1 MSTREEATGLETG
14 VVTGAGSGLGREI
27 ALLAASG
34 GSRIV
39 VADRDEKG
47 AAETVRLI
55 EESGGSARAA
65 SLDVTQEDS
74 VAALFEDLRDRGEEL
89 TWAVNNAGIHPDD
102 SRLAELDLAAFDRI
116 MSVNARGVALCLK
129 YEMAALQAAGTQGR
143 IVNIGS
149 TRSFRAIA
157 GSAAYVASKF
167 AVIGLT
173 ETAALEGG
181 PHGIRVNCVCPG
193 VMSTPMVRARR
204 RGSPESEADYIDRVG
219 GVLGRIGSPTEVA
232 EAVAW
237 LLSESSSYV
246 TGHTL
251 VADGGYRIR

>member
-1 MSTREEATGLETG
+1 MSMSERATG

-27 ALLAASG
+27 ALLAASAG
-34 GSRIV
+34 RHV
-39 VADRDEKG
+39 FVADRDLAG
-47 AAETVRLI
+47 AEETVRLI
-55 EESGGSARAA
+55 ESAGGSAEAA
-65 SLDVTQEDS
+65 IVDVTSEDS
-74 VAALFEDLRDRGEEL
+74 VASLFAHVHQRGGL
-89 TWAVNNAGIHPDD
+89 AWAVNNAGIHPDD
-102 SRLAELDLAAFDRI
+102 DRLADLDLAGFDRI
-116 MSVNARGVALCLK
+116 MAVNARGVALCLK
-129 YEMAALQAAGTQGR
+129 YEMRAMQAAATAGR

-149 TRSFRAIA
+149 TRSFRAIS

-181 PHGIRVNCVCPG
+181 PYGIRVNCVCPG

-204 RGSPESEADYIDRVG
+204 EGSVESEADYVDRVG
-219 GVLGRIGSPTEVA
+219 GVLGRIGSPREVA
-232 EAVAW
+232 EAVEW
-237 LLSESSSYV
+237 LISDASSYV

>member
-1 MSTREEATGLETG
+1 MSERVTG

-27 ALLAASG
+27 ALLAASAG
-34 GSRIV
+34 RHV
-39 VADRDEKG
+39 FVADRDLAG
-47 AAETVRLI
+47 AEGTVRLI
-55 EESGGSARAA
+55 ESTGGSAQAVIV
-65 SLDVTQEDS
+65 DVTSEDS
-74 VAALFEDLRDRGEEL
+74 VAALFADVDRRGRGL
-89 TWAVNNAGIHPDD
+89 AWAVNNAGIHPDD
-102 SRLAELDLAAFDRI
+102 DRLADLDLAAFDRI
-116 MSVNARGVALCLK
+116 MAVNARGVALCLK
-129 YEMAALQAAGTQGR
+129 YEMRAMQSAGTAGR

-149 TRSFRAIA
+149 TRSFRAIS

-181 PHGIRVNCVCPG
+181 PYGIRVNCVCPG

-204 RGSPESEADYIDRVG
+204 EGSVESEAAYVDRVG
-219 GVLGRIGSPTEVA
+219 GVLGRIGSPDEVA
-232 EAVAW
+232 EAVEW
-237 LLSESSSYV
+237 LISDASSYV

>member
-1 MSTREEATGLETG
+1 MRGNATG

-27 ALLAASG
+27 ALLAASAG
-34 GSRIV
+34 HHVV
-39 VADRDEKG
+39 VADRDVAG
-47 AAETVRLI
+47 AYETARLI
-55 EESGGSARAA
+55 GEAGGSARAA
-65 SLDVTQEDS
+65 AVDVTSEES
-74 VAALFEDLRDRGEEL
+74 VAALFAAADVRGERL
-89 TWAVNNAGIHPDD
+89 GWAVNNAGIHPDD
-102 SRLAELDLAAFDRI
+102 DPLADLDLAAFDRI
-116 MSVNARGVALCLK
+116 MAVNARGVALCLK
-129 YEMAALQAAGTQGR
+129 YEMRAMQSAGTAGR

-149 TRSFRAIA
+149 TRSFRAIS

-193 VMSTPMVRARR
+193 VMSTPMVQARR
-204 RGSPESEADYIDRVG
+204 EGSAESEADYVDRVG
-219 GVLGRIGSPTEVA
+219 GVLGRIGSPNEVA
-232 EAVAW
+232 QAVAW
-237 LLSESSSYV
+237 LLSDASSYV